1 MRASDIA
8 LASAAFVVAEAEL
21 YRVSIPM
28 HEPFRISSGEVSDK
42 EAILLRVGDGRHFG
56 WGECSAIGGT
66 FYSSETPETC
76 YEELLHGVLPH
87 LLERQFSSMLVFEQE
102 LEKLSQNRFVRA
114 AVETAAWDLIAQR
127 RNISLRQLFQIPE
140 RPVPSGLA
148 VGLYRTDKELE
159 SALRRYDP
167 RQYRRLKLKIEPGF
181 DLKVV
186 ETARKMLGDFPLFV
200 DANAAYDCSN
210 LSIFRTLDDET
221 LLMLEQPFAK
231 DDLDGL
237 AELQRNVRT
246 PVCLDESIETAEDA
260 ERFIAAKACA
270 IVNIKL
276 QRVGGYLPALR
287 IMDVCSR
294 LGVPIWMGTMPELGI
309 GSAQA
314 LVLAADPLFVF
325 PTDVEPS
332 ERWYVDDLVFPAIV
346 LSNGCIELPIGPG
359 TGYTVDPS
367 KLDKYVI
374 SCHRLGR

>member
-1 MRASDIA
+1 MTASEIA
-8 LASAAFVVAEAEL
+8 LESGAFVIAEAEL
-21 YRVSIPM
+21 YQVSIPM

-42 EAILLRVGDGRHFG
+42 EAILLRIGDGHHVG
-56 WGECSAIGGT
+56 WGECSAMGGA

-76 YEELLHGVLPH
+76 YEELFRRVLPP
-87 LLERQFSSMLVFEQE
+87 LLERQFSSMLALEQE
-102 LEKLSQNRFVRA
+102 LEKLSQNRFIRA
-114 AVETAAWDLIAQR
+114 AVETAAWDLIAQG
-127 RNISLRQLFQIPE
+127 RNVSLRQLFQIPE
-140 RPVPSGLA
+140 RSVPSGLA

-159 SALRRYDP
+159 SALRRYNP

-186 ETARKMLGDFPLFV
+186 GTARKMLGDFPLFV
-200 DANAAYDCSN
+200 DANAAYDCSS
-210 LSIFRTLDDET
+210 LSTFGALDDEA
-221 LLMLEQPFAK
+221 LLMFEQPFAK

-287 IMDVCSR
+287 IMGVCSR
-294 LGVPIWMGTMPELGI
+294 LGIPLWMGTMPELGI

-314 LVLAADPLFVF
+314 LVLAAHPLFVF

-332 ERWYVDDLVFPAIV
+332 ERWYVDDLVFPEIT
-346 LSNGCIELPIGPG
+346 LSNGCIESPAGPG
-359 TGYTVDPS
+359 TGYRVDRR
-367 KLDKYVI
+367 KLDKYAT

>member
-1 MRASDIA
+1 
-8 LASAAFVVAEAEL
+8 
-21 YRVSIPM
+21 M

-42 EAILLRVGDGRHFG
+42 AAILLQIGDGRHFG
-56 WGECSAIGGT
+56 WGECSAMGGT

-76 YEELLHGVLPH
+76 YEELLHRVLPH
-87 LLERQFSSMLVFEQE
+87 LLERQFSSMLAFEQE

-114 AVETAAWDLIAQR
+114 AVETAAWDLIAQY
-127 RNISLRQLFQIPE
+127 RNVSLRQLFQIPA

-159 SALRRYDP
+159 SALRRYNP

-181 DLKVV
+181 DLNVV

-210 LSIFRTLDDET
+210 LSTFRALDEEA
-221 LLMLEQPFAK
+221 LLMFEQPFAK

-237 AELQRNVRT
+237 AQLQRNVRT

-260 ERFIAAKACA
+260 ERFIASKACT

-287 IMDVCSR
+287 IMEVCSR
-294 LGVPIWMGTMPELGI
+294 LGIPLWMGTMPELGI

-314 LVLAADPLFVF
+314 LVLAAHSLFVF
-325 PTDVEPS
+325 PTDVESS
-332 ERWYVDDLVFPAIV
+332 ERWYVDDLVFPEIT
-346 LSNGCIELPIGPG
+346 LSNGCIESPIGPG
-359 TGYTVDPS
+359 TGYMVDRC
-367 KLDKYVI
+367 KVDKYAT